1 MISRFYLKYK
11 SLVVYLILSG
21 YFFLFGYNVTHY
33 HEYDYNFNVNCYL
46 DEANDSK
53 AANKHLTYPGFQC
66 PVHNTYSSVHNTLL
80 SAQDFYS
87 SPITEVELLKFY
99 PQQFYFNNQ
108 FFSSN
113 LLRAPP
119 SLIS

>member
-1 MISRFYLKYK
+1 MISKFHLKYK
-11 SLVVYLILSG
+11 SSVVYLILSG

-33 HEYDYNFNVNCYL
+33 HKYDYNFNFNCYL
-46 DEANDSK
+46 YEANDNKTS
-53 AANKHLTYPGFQC
+53 NKHLTYPGFQC
-66 PVHNTYSSVHNTLL
+66 PVHNTYTSVHNAIL
-80 SAQDFYS
+80 SAQDFHS
-87 SPITEVELLKFY
+87 SKLVEVELLRFY